1 MALKDK
7 EDFKKRLDAK
17 DRENLKGTQKEE
29 ELLQRIEDLQKQMK
43 EREIL
48 ADKKVEEN
56 FNLKQKIDQQR

>member
-29 ELLQRIEDLQKQMK
+29 ELL
-43 EREIL
+43 
-48 ADKKVEEN
+48 
-56 FNLKQKIDQQR
+56 